1 MHLTGFF
8 RTKFRAE
15 FRGHFHPD
23 GSWCRDGPQWVH
35 PRVYQYSTELHWPL
49 WSISVRGGIYPRL
62 DDDYVLTLFFKSLV
76 VRMSLQTETPRSRE
90 TPLWLLL
97 APIYYIAFICCYRFY
112 IDIGIASLVL
122 LITLCFAF
130 GLLCGCCGK
139 RPVDRYDDDFGTRA
153 TGASCL
159 MS

>member
-1 MHLTGFF
+1 MVSRWPAVSPSKSLSILYRATLTTMVNIG
-8 RTKFRAE
+8 K
-15 FRGHFHPD
+15 
-23 GSWCRDGPQWVH
+23 
-35 PRVYQYSTELHWPL
+35 
-49 WSISVRGGIYPRL
+49 GGIYPRL
-62 DDDYVLTLFFKSLV
+62 DDYVLTLFFKSLV